1 MPQNL
6 TLITIFA
13 TRFFD
18 IEITNIK
25 TIRLENMK
33 KKILHA
39 IGENSNFINVLGL
52 PQILEKEGA
61 I

>member
-1 MPQNL
+1 
-6 TLITIFA
+6 
-13 TRFFD
+13 
-18 IEITNIK
+18 
-25 TIRLENMK
+25 MK